1 MTRNMF
7 STIISHFHHME
18 NICLHNISIYVRGK
32 KVLELRFH
40 QKFAHKT
47 LKKKYED
54 EKICELKTHLSL
66 ARLTAETSMQLKRLY
81 LFPLFYKII
90 FF

>member
-1 MTRNMF
+1 MNRNMF
-7 STIISHFHHME
+7 FNIISHFHHME
-18 NICLHNISIYVRGK
+18 KKILDNISIYVRGK
-32 KVLELRFH
+32 KVTELRFH

-66 ARLTAETSMQLKRLY
+66 ARLTAQTCVQVRWLY
-81 LFPLFYKII
+81 HFPFSK
-90 FF
+90 